1 MGDTVLKM
9 SRKYGRKFHGHLS
22 ERVFCYQ
29 MQNMSLSADVAR
41 PRQQQVQANE
51 GFKLPGMGGN
61 LSLAGTRNDGRG
73 GSLYPRRSENHG
85 Q

>member
-1 MGDTVLKM
+1 
-9 SRKYGRKFHGHLS
+9 
-22 ERVFCYQ
+22 
-29 MQNMSLSADVAR
+29 MSLSADVAR

-61 LSLAGTRNDGRG
+61 SSLAGTRNDGRG